1 LEYARWQ
8 FPVKYAELNISPQPA
23 SLGLYQTVENKSQE
37 SECGL
42 KEVQLE
48 AQNEK
53 SYIQE

>member
-8 FPVKYAELNISPQPA
+8 FPVKYAELNIFPQPA